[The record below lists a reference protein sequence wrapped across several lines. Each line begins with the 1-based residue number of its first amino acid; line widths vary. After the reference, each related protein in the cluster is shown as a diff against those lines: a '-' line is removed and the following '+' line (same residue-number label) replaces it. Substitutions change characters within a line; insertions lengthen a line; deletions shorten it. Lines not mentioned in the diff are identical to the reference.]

1 MNDSIDSQIFAR
13 ITKQGTGW
21 CFTPRDFLDLGASTA
36 IWATLSRLQKDGT
49 VRRLA
54 KGLYDFPREHP
65 ELGLLSPT
73 PEAVAQA
80 IAERDGSRLQPSG
93 AYAANILGLS
103 EQVPAQVVFLTS
115 GPDRKVKIGNR
126 EIILKNTVP
135 RNLATAG
142 RISGTVIQA
151 LRHIGGKQI
160 TQSHIKH
167 LKNKLSKADRDQLW
181 KDRVNAPV
189 WLHSFLKEIA
199 EDADA

>member
-13 ITKQGTGW
+13 ITNQGTGW
-21 CFTPRDFLDLGASTA
+21 CFTPRDFLDLGPSTA
-36 IWATLSRLQKDGT
+36 IWATLSRLQKNGT
-49 VRRLA
+49 VRRLG
-54 KGLYDFPREHP
+54 KGLYDFPRVHP

-93 AYAANILGLS
+93 AYAANVLGLS

-151 LRHIGGKQI
+151 LRHIGEKHI
-160 TQSHIKH
+160 TQTHIKH

-199 EDADA
+199 GDADA

>member
-1 MNDSIDSQIFAR
+1 MTTERKLMDRIDQKGR
-13 ITKQGTGW
+13 GW
-21 CFTPRDFLDLGASTA
+21 CFTARDFLDLADPELVWKGLTR
-36 IWATLSRLQKDGT
+36 LSKKGDI
-49 VRRLA
+49 RRLGR
-54 KGLYDFPREHP
+54 GLYDFPREHP

-93 AYAANILGLS
+93 AYAANVLGLS
-103 EQVPAQVVFLTS
+103 EQVPARVVFLTS

-151 LRHIGGKQI
+151 LRHIGEKHI
-160 TQSHIKH
+160 TQAH
-167 LKNKLSKADRDQLW
+167 LQHLRGKLNKADREQLW

-189 WLHSFLKEIA
+189 WLHAYLKEIA
-199 EDADA
+199 GDTDA